1 METTALRMLVFY
13 ARLERILSTPNAAN
27 DKSPIKPNSGMV
39 LAVCGNAAVGGA
51 SAGSATGVSTLSAV

>member
-1 METTALRMLVFY
+1 METTAVRMLACY

-39 LAVCGNAAVGGA
+39 LAVFGNAVGAAA
-51 SAGSATGVSTLSAV
+51 SAGSAGVAALSAV